1 MCVRTHA
8 GQKWDGEPH
17 CANNIEHIGVG
28 KRSYEGLYC
37 VLSPHHCLNSLKQ
50 EQHKDNPLEKTG
62 VFWECD
68 VVQIYMDESG
78 RYTFKSDHYCKKFTH
93 SLAPLRFQIISNLP

>member
-62 VFWECD
+62 VLWKCD
-68 VVQIYMDESG
+68 VVQI
-78 RYTFKSDHYCKKFTH
+78 
-93 SLAPLRFQIISNLP
+93 